1 MHDQTVIISMELNVF
16 NQLRSRLHRID
27 FKRQITIIDWSRNDP
42 GIPHLA
48 EMRDGGIRRGERLR
62 PADLEAT
69 WATLIEE
76 PPHEE
81 LTPVARDDKELWD
94 GDALLLRRLP
104 EQLAGLPQRA
114 SNDAARPG
122 DGDLCVSQSSAR
134 CVSILLRYIINYE

>member
-1 MHDQTVIISMELNVF
+1 MWFFICHLLQIDFSR
-16 NQLRSRLHRID
+16 LRSRSHRID
-27 FKRQITIIDWSRNDP
+27 FKWHITIFVWSRNDR
-42 GIPHLA
+42 GISHLP

-104 EQLAGLPQRA
+104 EQLAGLPHRA

-134 CVSILLRYIINYE
+134 CVSIFLRYIINYE